1 MTEAIDSVG
10 SVQVR
15 ALPERLFFDNL
26 LKCEAS
32 FFMDGVIVLAK
43 MAGVVFVYVL
53 FVALALRFVLWISG
67 IGSPFSEKQSKR
79 IFSDILK
86 ELESVKNS
94 DIDRWVAITRARLE
108 GADCR
113 VASNYLRDVVKN
125 TPREH
130 VLEAV
135 RAFFEGAVAGGRTY

>member
-1 MTEAIDSVG
+1 
-10 SVQVR
+10 
-15 ALPERLFFDNL
+15 
-26 LKCEAS
+26 
-32 FFMDGVIVLAK
+32 MDTIVVFAK
-43 MAGVVFVYVL
+43 IAVVVFVYAM
-53 FVALALRFVLWISG
+53 FVALAIRMILWISG
-67 IGSPFSEKQSKR
+67 VGDACYKR
-79 IFSDILK
+79 ETKKLFVDIINEVK
-86 ELESVKNS
+86 SVDNA
-94 DIDRWVAITRARLE
+94 DIDRWVVITRARLE